1 MTATSILSA
10 PVLEQFLLQ
19 SQFTRATA
27 SLRLHDANA
36 RLVGDLHIHNLRPG
50 AHLALSGLHTRDTVP
65 PTGTLVT
72 LTVLLGEEVLTLE
85 SSLLPPLQD
94 AQGATQL
101 VLAWPQESAHLHHRR
116 DVRVA
121 GPDQSPLQAQVE
133 LNGQHLEAL
142 LVNLTETGVGL
153 ALQESLL
160 VELHA
165 VVQIEA
171 DLPGDIRLSC
181 PGEVRHLTYLEGQ
194 PYPTRLGVVLTP
206 LPATDLEPI
215 HRFIQA
221 RRTDRSHIHQPP
233 SHRQG

>member
-1 MTATSILSA
+1 MSPASTLSA

-27 SLRLHDANA
+27 SLRLHDANS
-36 RLVGDLHIHNLRPG
+36 RLVGDLHIHSLRPG
-50 AHLALSGLHTRDTVP
+50 ATLALSGLHTRDTVP
-65 PTGTLVT
+65 RIGTLVT
-72 LTVLLGEEVLTLE
+72 LTVLLGDEVLTLE
-85 SSLLPPLQD
+85 SSLLAPVQD
-94 AQGATQL
+94 AESGTL
-101 VLAWPQESAHLHHRR
+101 LILAWPHESAHLHHLR

-121 GPDQSPLQAQVE
+121 GPDQSPLKARIQ
-133 LNGQHLEAL
+133 LEGRSLDAL

-153 ALQESLL
+153 ALEESML

-165 VVQIEA
+165 AVQIDAE
-171 DLPGDIRLSC
+171 LPGDIRLSC

-194 PYPTRLGVVLTP
+194 PYPTRLGVVLHP
-206 LPATDLEPI
+206 LPGTDLEPI

-221 RRTDRSHIHQPP
+221 RRTDRSHIHQPQ